1 MSKIFYKI
9 SNGYL
14 FIYSK
19 ICSRLNYY
27 YLYFIIKKNIDYY
40 YYYCLNFG
48 SHIGSLLFKF
58 YLINKTSMATD
69 VFLNVNYYSR
79 NRRTLGTF
87 KVFYDSSHL

>member
-1 MSKIFYKI
+1 MDI
-9 SNGYL
+9 YL
-14 FIYSK
+14 YILKFVHS
-19 ICSRLNYY
+19 LNYY
-27 YLYFIIKKNIDYY
+27 YLYFIIKKNIDY

-79 NRRTLGTF
+79 NRRTLGTL